1 MKRIAIDVGHAD
13 GSGAR
18 GNGLEEHAVCSE
30 IAVALKE
37 CLESFRLQSFGAEVV
52 DFPERGN
59 SGDLVATVQAVNAGG
74 YDACVSLH
82 MDAASR
88 IAGYERI
95 ICDDG
100 SVESEPIYEPD
111 PVPHGAHACYYSCK
125 GKKLAK
131 EIALRLCG
139 QLPGRAQQVVQRT
152 DLYVLRK
159 TKPVAVLVECGFIT
173 HAGDA
178 AWVKAHVVEVARAI
192 ALGVAAYFDYEEGE
206 V

>member
-1 MKRIAIDVGHAD
+1 MRFTGRMATVMKRIAIDVGHAD

-18 GNGLEEHAVCSE
+18 GNGLEEHAVCAK

-37 CLESFRLQSFGAEVV
+37 CLESFRLQSFSAEVV

-59 SGDLVATVQAVNAGG
+59 RGDLVATVQTVNAGG

-82 MDAASR
+82 MDASDNDAAR
-88 IAGYERI
+88 
-95 ICDDG
+95 
-100 SVESEPIYEPD
+100 
-111 PVPHGAHACYYSCK
+111 GAHVCYVSSK
-125 GKKLAK
+125 GKRMAK

-192 ALGVAAYFDYEEGE
+192 ALGVAAYFDYEEGA

>member
-1 MKRIAIDVGHAD
+1 MKKIAIDVGHAD

-30 IAVALKE
+30 IAEELKR

-52 DFPERGN
+52 DFPDRGN

-74 YDACVSLH
+74 FDACVSLH
-82 MDAASR
+82 MDA
-88 IAGYERI
+88 
-95 ICDDG
+95 
-100 SVESEPIYEPD
+100 SENEAA
-111 PVPHGAHACYYSCK
+111 HGAHVCYVSAN
-125 GKKLAK
+125 GKQLAK
-131 EIALRLCG
+131 EIALRLCV
-139 QLPGRAQQVVQRT
+139 QMPGRAQQVVQRT

-173 HAGDA
+173 NYGDA
-178 AWVKAHVVEVARAI
+178 AWVKAHVVEVARSI
-192 ALGVAAYFDYEEGE
+192 ALGIAAYFDEKEEA

>member
-1 MKRIAIDVGHAD
+1 MRFTGRMATAMKRRIAIDVGHAD

-18 GNGLEEHAVCSE
+18 GNGLEEHAVCAK

-82 MDAASR
+82 MDASDNEAAR
-88 IAGYERI
+88 
-95 ICDDG
+95 
-100 SVESEPIYEPD
+100 
-111 PVPHGAHACYYSCK
+111 GAHVCYVSSN
-125 GKKLAK
+125 GKRMAK

-192 ALGVAAYFDYEEGE
+192 ALGVAAYFDEKEGA

>member
-18 GNGLEEHAVCSE
+18 GNGLEEHAVCSK

-74 YDACVSLH
+74 YDALVSLH
-82 MDAASR
+82 MDAASMVV
-88 IAGYERI
+88 GY
-95 ICDDG
+95 DTVTDVDG
-100 SVESEPIYEPD
+100 FKKDEPIYGENPK
-111 PVPHGAHACYYSCK
+111 PRGAHVCYVSAN

-139 QLPGRAQQVVQRT
+139 QLPGRAQQVVQRK
-152 DLYVLRK
+152 DLYILRK
-159 TKPVAVLVECGFIT
+159 TQPVAVLVECGFIT
-173 HAGDA
+173 NYGDA
-178 AWVKAHVVEVARAI
+178 KWVKEHVVEVARAI
-192 ALGVAAYFDYEEGE
+192 ALGIAAYFDEKEAM